1 MKGYRPVGAETSEG
15 KVPPDVEI
23 GAIRKTNRED
33 SGNIVI
39 TLSEYKEL
47 LIIKGKYEE
56 LSKKEQPIIWN
67 PPPIQPLTV
76 PYPQDL
82 TPKYPSVTLCN
93 CEIEKR
99 ADGSFGVVHRK
110 TEEIL

>member
-1 MKGYRPVGAETSEG
+1 MNGYRPVGAETSEG
-15 KVPPDVEI
+15 KVPPDTGTGV
-23 GAIRKTNRED
+23 IRIADKED

-47 LIIKGKYEE
+47 LITKGKYEE

-67 PPPIQPLTV
+67 PPSIQPLTA

-82 TPKYPSVTLCN
+82 TPKYPA
-93 CEIEKR
+93 EIWCSSSDNKEAK
-99 ADGSFGVVHRK
+99 
-110 TEEIL
+110 L